1 MTESLSVVNFTL
13 PQSDVHVLVKCEF
26 LICSKLIIVL
36 FNAQIWKILTLCRSC
51 LNPYCLGR
59 KTAFFFSRHLN
70 LHAKPETGIPY
81 REKNYNN

>member
-1 MTESLSVVNFTL
+1 MTIKYCLYNHNTCC
-13 PQSDVHVLVKCEF
+13 SDENY
-26 LICSKLIIVL
+26 IVM
-36 FNAQIWKILTLCRSC
+36 LTLCRSY

-59 KTAFFFSRHLN
+59 KTAFFFSGYLN

>member
-1 MTESLSVVNFTL
+1 MPGSISLLVPNITKKSPALLLLSVLMT
-13 PQSDVHVLVKCEF
+13 S
-26 LICSKLIIVL
+26 
-36 FNAQIWKILTLCRSC
+36 ALTLCHSY

-59 KTAFFFSRHLN
+59 KTAFFFSGHLN